1 MLDALITSKT
11 RIRILVK
18 FFLNPAV
25 SSYLRELSD
34 EFGESTNGV
43 RVELNRL
50 TKAGLLIS
58 EINGKTVLY
67 KAKKEHPLFD
77 DIKNLV
83 SKYVG
88 IDKIVDDIAKKLG
101 KLESVYVFGDYA
113 KGKDT
118 GVVDLIFIGNI
129 DKAYLVYLIEKAEK
143 LIKRKLRFLSF
154 QSENLDGF
162 ETHIKAG
169 PMILIWKTQT
179 TNNIKNNE

>member
-25 SSYLRELSD
+25 SSYLRELAD

-50 TKAGLLIS
+50 TKAGILVS
-58 EINGKTVLY
+58 EANGKTVVY
-67 KAKKEHPLFD
+67 KAKTEHPLFN

-83 SKYVG
+83 AKYIG
-88 IDKIVDDIAKKLG
+88 IDKIIEDIAQKLG
-101 KLESVYVFGDYA
+101 KLDAVYVFGDYA

-129 DKAYLVYLIEKAEK
+129 DKIYLISLIEKAEI
-143 LIKRKLRFLSF
+143 LIKRKMRYLTF
-154 QSENLDGF
+154 QTEGLDGF
-162 ETHIKAG
+162 STEIKQS
-169 PMILIWKTQT
+169 PIILIWKA
-179 TNNIKNNE
+179 